1 MFLSPV
7 LSQPIPGG
15 SFLPN
20 SVMFV
25 SSVVVSTRT
34 ERVEAHVA
42 DCRLQSVVVL

>member
-25 SSVVVSTRT
+25 SFVLVFTRT
-34 ERVEAHVA
+34 ERVEA
-42 DCRLQSVVVL
+42 VLNACC